1 MSIKTLVLEKEYE
14 RTLADSARLLDAER
28 DRMRCMEHLLIRCES
43 DALRSQLDQAH
54 TQLLGFTQSESEALL
69 QLEEACQEIDRLD
82 GHAWASS
89 KEIERL
95 KVRYQSLPR
104 SLFLFCLCFDK
115 STG

>member
-14 RTLADSARLLDAER
+14 RTLADSARLLDAEG
-28 DRMRCMEHLLIRCES
+28 DRMRSMEHLLIRCES
-43 DALRSQLDQAH
+43 DALRSQLDQAR

-82 GHAWASS
+82 SHAWASS

-95 KVRYQSLPR
+95 KVRYKLIPWDHFLSF
-104 SLFLFCLCFDK
+104 FLFF
-115 STG
+115 